1 MNRNIKN
8 KNMKELSVF
17 FALIVITLSL
27 HAQTDQTYT
36 EAFDSIFIN
45 VSRVQA
51 TTGILYERVVPF
63 ADLQHSGNI
72 SHLHCL
78 SNIIVTYS

>member
-1 MNRNIKN
+1 
-8 KNMKELSVF
+8 MKQSVLI
-17 FALIVITLSL
+17 FAMTIITLSL
-27 HAQTDQTYT
+27 HAQTEQTYT

-63 ADLQHSGNI
+63 ADLVNFN
-72 SHLHCL
+72 
-78 SNIIVTYS
+78 SNVN